1 MNNAYDALTDIKGSG
16 SLGHEWFHSVDNY
29 FGRKEKNSATAMIT
43 HSTQEK
49 NPQNVSSEVME
60 GFRLVQDVINQSGLA
75 ERCKNLD
82 KRREKDYW
90 TLPEEMMARA
100 FEVYLKEKLRARGIQ
115 NDYLVN
121 YRSDESWEK
130 ASESGFKMDNT
141 YPYPTAMEVKDER

>member
-1 MNNAYDALTDIKGSG
+1 MAITSKSYL
-16 SLGHEWFHSVDNY
+16 SLCFDNY

-49 NPQNVSSEVME
+49 NPQNVSSEVIE

-100 FEVYLKEKLRARGIQ
+100 
-115 NDYLVN
+115 
-121 YRSDESWEK
+121 
-130 ASESGFKMDNT
+130 
-141 YPYPTAMEVKDER
+141 